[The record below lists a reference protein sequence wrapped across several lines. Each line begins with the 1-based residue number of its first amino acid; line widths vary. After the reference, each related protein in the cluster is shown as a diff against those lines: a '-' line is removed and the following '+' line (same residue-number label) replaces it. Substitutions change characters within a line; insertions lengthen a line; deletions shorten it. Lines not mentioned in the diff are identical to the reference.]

1 MSAPDF
7 WNNRERAQKD
17 VDEVSRLRSLINP
30 FRELE
35 REIADFEALQQLAS
49 EEKDESHRL
58 QAEREVASEHDR
70 LVRRLEEFELRQFLS
85 GENDRANA
93 FLTIH
98 SGAGGTE
105 SCDWADMLLRMYQRW
120 IERGGFKSRIV
131 DVQTGE
137 EVGIKSVTLLVSGE
151 YAYGHLRTERGVH
164 RLVRISPF
172 DANKRRHTSFAS
184 VDVVAEIADSA
195 PIEVNPAD
203 LEIDTFRS
211 GGKGGQN
218 VNKVETAVRIV
229 HKPTGIVVACQAER
243 SQGRNRELALK
254 MLKAKLYQIE
264 EDKKR
269 AEMDRQYGEKGEIA
283 WGNQIRS
290 YVFQPY
296 QMVKDHRTGAET
308 SNVQEVMDGD
318 IDMFIQAKLRGQ
330 KAGKTV
336 GPKESAV
343 KIHLSPNPVYMKP
356 TANLRSLDKKSIVVV
371 DGSHRTPAHIGVSD
385 ADPRSE
391 HAGLCY
397 VNVWQASL
405 EDMNI
410 EWTDAGSGPP
420 PTSRAHRWD
429 AYLTQDA
436 LPLIRPNTE
445 DPKYGD
451 LLLEVPNKP

>member
-1 MSAPDF
+1 MAAPDF
-7 WNNRERAQKD
+7 WNNRERAQAE
-17 VDEVSRLRSLINP
+17 VEEVSRLRSLINP

-35 REIADFEALQQLAS
+35 REIADFEAMEQLAT
-49 EEKDESHRL
+49 EEKNDVHRA
-58 QAEREVASEHDR
+58 QAEREVAAEHDR
-70 LVRRLEEFELRQFLS
+70 LLHKLEEFELRQFLS

-120 IERGGFKSRIV
+120 IERNGYSSQII

-137 EVGIKSVTLLVSGE
+137 EVGVKSVTLLVTGE
-151 YAYGHLRTERGVH
+151 YAYGYLQAERGVH

-184 VDVVAEIADSA
+184 VDVVPEIADTA
-195 PIEVNPAD
+195 PVEINPAD

-254 MLKAKLYQIE
+254 MLKAKLYQIA

-269 AEMDRQYGEKGEIA
+269 AELDRQYGEKGEIA

-308 SNVQEVMDGD
+308 SSVQDVMDGN
-318 IDMFIQAKLRGQ
+318 IDKFIQAKLRGI
-330 KAGKTV
+330 K
-336 GPKESAV
+336 
-343 KIHLSPNPVYMKP
+343 
-356 TANLRSLDKKSIVVV
+356 
-371 DGSHRTPAHIGVSD
+371 
-385 ADPRSE
+385 
-391 HAGLCY
+391 
-397 VNVWQASL
+397 
-405 EDMNI
+405 
-410 EWTDAGSGPP
+410 
-420 PTSRAHRWD
+420 
-429 AYLTQDA
+429 
-436 LPLIRPNTE
+436 NTKDE
-445 DPKYGD
+445 QI
-451 LLLEVPNKP
+451 